1 WEQAYNL
8 GGPHGPATF
17 FLCNY
22 PACETAGQY
31 GYNRI
36 GARQLGKP
44 VEAIL
49 RPAIFDRDVL
59 ALGIAGVFQA
69 LAKCAQRVL
78 VRARRSA
85 IEQPDH
91 WHRGLLRARRERP
104 RRGRAAE
111 KRDERAAAPHS
122 ITSSARAS
130 SVGGTARPSIL
141 AASALI
147 PTPTVVDTPP
157 SGSQRSSLRL
167 RVSNR

>member
-59 ALGIAGVFQA
+59 ALDIAGIFQT

-78 VRARRSA
+78 VRAGRSG
-85 IEQPDH
+85 IEHPDH
-91 WHRGLLRARRERP
+91 RHRRLLRPPRERP
-104 RRGRAAE
+104 HRRDAE
-111 KRDERAAAPHS
+111 QRDELATFHS
-122 ITSSARAS
+122 ISSSA
-130 SVGGTARPSIL
+130 
-141 AASALI
+141 
-147 PTPTVVDTPP
+147 
-157 SGSQRSSLRL
+157 
-167 RVSNR
+167 